1 MPLAEPPPRDSR
13 FGSPLKLSRVHWVRP
28 EVVVEVTFL
37 RWTEDNLLRQVSY
50 QGQREDKPARQ
61 AVRSVRHLEGLFTSK
76 TPCVGEMN
84 AFIRSA
90 LLPAMQA
97 IGRAPYVSA
106 FRATELSQQIRA
118 ASFDI
123 VAAESHSTKD
133 KGRRPYIV
141 ARKK

>member
-1 MPLAEPPPRDSR
+1 LVRDLPGTLRHIHALLA
-13 FGSPLKLSRVHWVRP
+13 
-28 EVVVEVTFL
+28 
-37 RWTEDNLLRQVSY
+37 
-50 QGQREDKPARQ
+50 A
-61 AVRSVRHLEGLFTSK
+61 EGLFISK

-106 FRATELSQQIRA
+106 FRATELSQQIGA
-118 ASFDI
+118 AGFDI